1 MKMILAVVNKQ
12 DAKTVVHELVRGG
25 FQVTRLA
32 SSGGFLHTGTV
43 TLLCGMKDERVE
55 KALEII
61 GDNSRKRSFALSKI
75 PNETKS
81 ILNYDTKS
89 ANVGDIV
96 VGGASCFVLNVEE
109 YVKY

>member
-25 FQVTRLA
+25 FHVTRLA

-43 TLLCGMKDERVE
+43 TLLCGRVE

-81 ILNYDTKS
+81 ILNYDVKS